1 MKLSIKREIEKERTI
16 WNGDKIGK
24 EKKFI
29 IRHEWLKRHTGM
41 VTRANTRSLCRTC
54 EMVQPKYIYIYI
66 YILYV
71 WYPNLWYG
79 HGVMRSSRDKVSTCQ
94 NMIAR
99 KCNYQKGKKKEKKT
113 RGGQCN
119 TYCWVSGEKWQKTR
133 KAKVNVTTSSSFS
146 SSSSFFIWFHWSA
159 LFNP

>member
-1 MKLSIKREIEKERTI
+1 MIEEAHGNGNTCQHSIAMSNV
-16 WNGDKIGK
+16 WNGS
-24 EKKFI
+24 
-29 IRHEWLKRHTGM
+29 T
-41 VTRANTRSLCRTC
+41 
-54 EMVQPKYIYIYI
+54 QIYIDI

-119 TYCWVSGEKWQKTR
+119 TYCWVSGEKWQKNQKSKSKR
-133 KAKVNVTTSSSFS
+133 DHLFLLLLLLLLHLVPLVCVIQSIMSSVQSIDS
-146 SSSSFFIWFHWSA
+146 VDTWQNNTQELIIT
-159 LFNP
+159 